1 MHRQIDKKKFFL
13 LIFLSLFFLT
23 SVNNH
28 LFIKE
33 KDTLY
38 NLQSIKVIGL
48 EEKINLEIEQNLRFL
63 KNTNIFHIDKEII
76 IDQIGKYNFI
86 KSFNVFKFYP
96 SKLILELNQTEFLAQ
111 TIKNNKT
118 FIIGSNGNFIDTERF
133 NNYENLPIVYG
144 KFNLKKFNEL
154 ISLISETELNY
165 GNIGEIFIYQSG
177 RIDIKTKD
185 DLVIKFPLE
194 NIEEALK
201 NINYVLND
209 KKLKNNIIDLR
220 ISNQIIIS
228 NE

>member
-1 MHRQIDKKKFFL
+1 MHQQIDKKKFFL
-13 LIFLSLFFLT
+13 LSFLSLFFLT

-38 NLQSIKVIGL
+38 NLKSIKVIGL

-63 KNTNIFHIDKEII
+63 KNTSIFHVDKEII
-76 IDQIGKYNFI
+76 IDQISKYNFI

-111 TIKNNKT
+111 TVKNNKT

-144 KFNLKKFNEL
+144 KFNLKKFNKL
-154 ISLISETELNY
+154 INLISETELSY
-165 GNIGEIFIYQSG
+165 ENISEIFIYQSG

-185 DLVIKFPLE
+185 NLIIKFPLE

-201 NINYVLND
+201 NINYILND